1 MSVVALHLYE
11 KLNDASDDK
20 ARSKAIVEAFS
31 ELEER
36 YPDLKDTIT
45 KRELSETELRLQK
58 EIEKIRLEIKTVELN
73 LQKEIEKNRLEIE
86 KTRVEIKTVES
97 NLQLE
102 IKTFESN
109 LQLEIKAVE
118 ANLQLEIKAIE
129 ANLQIKIRDSELR
142 LQKEIEKTRIEIK
155 TVETN
160 FAKIVHKQT
169 LWIIGAVGS
178 IIMSI
183 RLLEWF
189 LQHLPY

>member
-11 KLNDASDDK
+11 KLNDAPDDK

-36 YPDLKDTIT
+36 YPDLKETAT
-45 KRELSETELRLQK
+45 RRELSETELRLQK
-58 EIEKIRLEIKTVELN
+58 EIVATRLEIKTVEAN

-86 KTRVEIKTVES
+86 KTRVEIK
-97 NLQLE
+97 
-102 IKTFESN
+102 
-109 LQLEIKAVE
+109 
-118 ANLQLEIKAIE
+118 
-129 ANLQIKIRDSELR
+129 QI
-142 LQKEIEKTRIEIK
+142 
-155 TVETN
+155 ETN
-160 FAKIVHKQT
+160 FAQIVHKQT

-189 LQHLPY
+189 LQHLSH

>member
-11 KLNDASDDK
+11 KLNDAPDDK

-36 YPDLKDTIT
+36 YPDLKESAT
-45 KRELSETELRLQK
+45 KRDLSETELRLQK
-58 EIEKIRLEIKTVELN
+58 EIQATKLEIKTVEAN
-73 LQKEIEKNRLEIE
+73 LQKGIEETRLEIE
-86 KTRVEIKTVES
+86 KVRSEI
-97 NLQLE
+97 
-102 IKTFESN
+102 
-109 LQLEIKAVE
+109 
-118 ANLQLEIKAIE
+118 
-129 ANLQIKIRDSELR
+129 R
-142 LQKEIEKTRIEIK
+142 

-169 LWIIGAVGS
+169 LWIIGAIGS

-189 LQHLPY
+189 LTHLPH

>member
-11 KLNDASDDK
+11 KLNDAPDDK

-36 YPDLKDTIT
+36 YPDLKETAT
-45 KRELSETELRLQK
+45 KRDLSETELRLQK
-58 EIEKIRLEIKTVELN
+58 EIQATKLEIKTVEANLQKEIEGTRLEIKTVEAN
-73 LQKEIEKNRLEIE
+73 LQKGIEEIRLEIE
-86 KTRVEIKTVES
+86 KVRSEI
-97 NLQLE
+97 
-102 IKTFESN
+102 
-109 LQLEIKAVE
+109 
-118 ANLQLEIKAIE
+118 
-129 ANLQIKIRDSELR
+129 R
-142 LQKEIEKTRIEIK
+142 

-189 LQHLPY
+189 LTHLPH

>member
-11 KLNDASDDK
+11 KLHDAPDDK

-36 YPDLKDTIT
+36 YPDLKETAT
-45 KRELSETELRLQK
+45 KRDLSETELRLQR
-58 EIEKIRLEIKTVELN
+58 EIEKT
-73 LQKEIEKNRLEIE
+73 RLEIE
-86 KTRVEIKTVES
+86 KVRS
-97 NLQLE
+97 
-102 IKTFESN
+102 
-109 LQLEIKAVE
+109 
-118 ANLQLEIKAIE
+118 
-129 ANLQIKIRDSELR
+129 
-142 LQKEIEKTRIEIK
+142 EIK

-160 FAKIVHKQT
+160 FAKIVHQQT

-189 LQHLPY
+189 LTHLPH

>member
-11 KLNDASDDK
+11 KLNDAPDDK

-36 YPDLKDTIT
+36 YPDLKETAT
-45 KRELSETELRLQK
+45 KRDLSETELRLQK
-58 EIEKIRLEIKTVELN
+58 EIQATKLEIKTVEAN
-73 LQKEIEKNRLEIE
+73 LQKEIEGVRLEIE
-86 KTRVEIKTVES
+86 KTRVEIKTVE
-97 NLQLE
+97 
-102 IKTFESN
+102 
-109 LQLEIKAVE
+109 
-118 ANLQLEIKAIE
+118 
-129 ANLQIKIRDSELR
+129 ANLQIKIQDFELR

-169 LWIIGAVGS
+169 LWIIGAIGS

-189 LQHLPY
+189 LTHLPH